1 MTKLS
6 RLGFIWREFES
17 PLAAE
22 QQRVAFNVFW
32 EREPMNPPHRR
43 QFLHLAAGAAAVPLV
58 PRIASAQAYPTR
70 PVRVLVGWPAGGA
83 VDIIARLMAQSL
95 SERLRQQD
103 IVGNPP
109 GPRGKTAT
117 RAVRRAGCELDP
129 PLQHTMVDADH
140 VHRHPKLTI
149 YFLPHV
155 VP

>member
-17 PLAAE
+17 PLADA

-43 QFLHLAAGAAAVPLV
+43 QFLHLAAGAASVPLV

-95 SERLRQQD
+95 SERLGPQFIFENR
-103 IVGNPP
+103 P
-109 GPRGKTAT
+109 GAGGKISAAAGGRASRRG
-117 RAVRRAGCELDP
+117 
-129 PLQHTMVDADH
+129 
-140 VHRHPKLTI
+140 
-149 YFLPHV
+149 
-155 VP
+155 